1 MDTIEQ
7 NLINK
12 NSEKALT
19 SLQINKVRLNN
30 LKSLDEVYLSIQK
43 AEEEIN
49 QYLEKLQRFTAPL
62 VDAPWYRIG
71 GPSKDEINRAL
82 DNIVKTTRAH
92 LDLIC
97 KTDLGQ
103 SRNIQNLCLL
113 VGLLAIAEGKLF
125 SQFREFAGDAE
136 AATDILVDYERD
148 LNEIAH
154 NGEDTA
160 DNVAKMA
167 QIMSGILEEK
177 NKQIISFKAY
187 IERIRKDNMN
197 NIGLL
202 KNEMKNFSDT
212 IQRRLN
218 GFKESIEGARK
229 VTTGEIGNLKIEMKN
244 ISGVTQRS
252 INGFNESIESVRKA
266 EQNDI
271 GQLKNEIKQISE
283 SCQKEIKGFK
293 DELHQENL
301 QLKSDIDKDLENQRK
316 QMLRRTEKSFL
327 DSSLFKILVA
337 IIAVVA
343 LLVAI
348 LL

>member
-7 NLINK
+7 NLIKN

-19 SLQINKVRLNN
+19 SLQINKERLNN
-30 LKSLDEVYLSIQK
+30 LKSLDEVYLNIQI

-49 QYLEKLQRFTAPL
+49 QYLEELQQFTAPQ

-71 GPSKDEINRAL
+71 GPSKEEINRAL
-82 DNIVKTTRAH
+82 DGIVQRTRSH

-103 SRNIQNLCLL
+103 SKNIQNLCLL

-187 IERIRKDNMN
+187 IEKIRKDNMKD
-197 NIGLL
+197 IGLL
-202 KNEMKNFSDT
+202 KNEMKNVSDT
-212 IQRRLN
+212 IQRRMN
-218 GFKESIEGARK
+218 GFKDSIEGVRK
-229 VTTGEIGNLKIEMKN
+229 ANTDDIRNLKSEMKT
-244 ISGVTQRS
+244 ISGVTQKS
-252 INGFNESIESVRKA
+252 INGFKDSIEGVRTA
-266 EQNDI
+266 GQNDI
-271 GQLKNEIKQISE
+271 GQLKSEMKQISE
-283 SCQKEIKGFK
+283 SCQMEIKDFK

-327 DSSLFKILVA
+327 DSSFFKILVA